1 MQNVIKV
8 DIKNNILRRNISYG
22 LVYKFLTVCLT
33 FLIVP
38 LLIKGLGVENYGVW
52 VTIFSVFGWVY
63 LLDLGIGNGVKN
75 NLTVAMSN
83 KNYKEANEYI
93 TTAFVIVALISFFFF
108 LIFSSL
114 IYIIDLSTFLN
125 INQEEWFLKVIFF
138 ITLLFFSTN
147 FIFSLYKQLFYS
159 VQKSSYVELSSFLYN
174 VLVFIQVYV
183 VSNYFTHSLL
193 KVTIIYGF
201 SNVIISLV
209 WNFLFF
215 YQRPNLEFK
224 IKNFRKH
231 KIKGIT
237 GIGID
242 FFIIQI
248 CLLVILMSDNLIISS
263 LLDPTEVTSYNN
275 VFKVFQVYLVVSTVI
290 LTPLWTLYTDAFQKK
305 DFNWIINTI
314 KRLNI
319 LFLVLIVAVAL
330 TIYYSDEI
338 LFFWIKEKLYYSKY
352 LFLFMGIFVLVRVY
366 GDIYLYFLN
375 GIGKIRLQRILFIIG
390 AVINIPLS
398 ILFVTKFNLG
408 NSGVILATIISLA
421 SFVFIMPLQ
430 TYFILKKNYGKKR
443 RLFN

>member
-1 MQNVIKV
+1 M
-8 DIKNNILRRNISYG
+8 DIKNNILKRNISYG
-22 LVYKFLTVCLT
+22 LVYKFLTLSLT

-38 LLIKGLGVENYGVW
+38 LLIQGLGVENYGVW

-75 NLTVAMSN
+75 NLTIEMLN
-83 KNYKEANEYI
+83 KNYIEASQYI
-93 TTAFVIVALISFFFF
+93 TTAFVIIAFISFSFF
-108 LIFSSL
+108 LVFSSL
-114 IYIIDLSTFLN
+114 IYIIDLSTLLN

-138 ITLLFFSTN
+138 ITLVFFSIN

-159 VQKSSYVELSSFLYN
+159 VQKSSYVELSNFLYN
-174 VLVFIQVYV
+174 ALVFIQVYV
-183 VSNYFTHSLL
+183 VSNYFTNSLL
-193 KVTIIYGF
+193 KVAIIYGF
-201 SNVIISLV
+201 SNLIIGLV
-209 WNFLFF
+209 WNLLFF
-215 YQRPNLEFK
+215 YQQPKLEFK

-231 KIKGIT
+231 KIKEIT

-263 LLDPTEVTSYNN
+263 LLDPTEVASYNN
-275 VFKVFQVYLVVSTVI
+275 VYKVFQVYLVVSTVI

-314 KRLNI
+314 KRLNM
-319 LFLVLIVAVAL
+319 LFLVLIVAVVL
-330 TIYYSDEI
+330 TIYYSEEI

-366 GDIYLYFLN
+366 GDIYFYFLN
-375 GIGKIRLQRILFIIG
+375 GIGKIRLQLILFIIG
-390 AVINIPLS
+390 AVINVPLS
-398 ILFVTKFNLG
+398 ILFVTKFHLG
-408 NSGVILATIISLA
+408 NSGVILATIVSLA

-430 TYFILKKNYGKKR
+430 TYFILKKSMEKNEGTFK
-443 RLFN
+443 

>member
-1 MQNVIKV
+1 M
-8 DIKNNILRRNISYG
+8 DIKNNILKRNISYG
-22 LVYKFLTVCLT
+22 LVYKFLTLSLT
-33 FLIVP
+33 FLTVP
-38 LLIKGLGVENYGVW
+38 LLIQGLGVENYGVW

-75 NLTVAMSN
+75 NLTIAMLN
-83 KNYKEANEYI
+83 KNHIEASQYI
-93 TTAFVIVALISFFFF
+93 TTAFVIIAFISFSFF
-108 LIFSSL
+108 LVFSSL
-114 IYIIDLSTFLN
+114 IYIIDLSTLLN

-138 ITLLFFSTN
+138 ITLFFFSIN

-159 VQKSSYVELSSFLYN
+159 VQKSSYVELSNFLYN
-174 VLVFIQVYV
+174 ALVFIQVYV
-183 VSNYFTHSLL
+183 VSNYFTNSLL
-193 KVTIIYGF
+193 KVAIIYGF
-201 SNVIISLV
+201 SNLIIGLV
-209 WNFLFF
+209 WNLLFF
-215 YQRPNLEFK
+215 YQQPKLELK

-231 KIKGIT
+231 KIKEIT

-314 KRLNI
+314 KRLNR
-319 LFLVLIVAVAL
+319 LFLLLIVAVLL
-330 TIYYSDEI
+330 TIYYSEEI

-352 LFLFMGIFVLVRVY
+352 LFLFMGIFVIVRVY
-366 GDIYLYFLN
+366 GDIYFYFLN
-375 GIGKIRLQRILFIIG
+375 GIGKTRLQLILFIIG
-390 AVINIPLS
+390 AIINIPLS
-398 ILFVTKFNLG
+398 IVFVTKLNLG

-430 TYFILKKNYGKKR
+430 TYLILKKSIGKNEVTFK
-443 RLFN
+443 